1 MQSPIE
7 LPTKRHSFQNPKPVA
22 DVNIHDP
29 QWIPVLNAV
38 AEPQQHEN
46 SEKELS
52 PYTTSSFSPYSNHAA
67 QRPSQSHAYTKSSL
81 APESVPDTEDTPM
94 TPSVAKDVP
103 PLPPLPASPTKFELP
118 AGRPTS
124 EYYQHKSPGFA
135 LREEIK
141 DESTDTEGTTESCA
155 DQSTVGTASLLD
167 EQIYSIPG
175 QPLSAKDISPREDV
189 AMLPPLPLSSHSS
202 FSSLRKAAIPTAAV
216 PIVPTS
222 KYSRKP
228 VAGRNSAALA
238 SPRKSSISPVP
249 HEPAQPTQPTQPL
262 PVRVSSV
269 SPIQQEQVQILSPPP
284 IPSPNIP
291 SQKHSTVLSKSP
303 LSTNHQASKSFGSQR
318 RQRALT
324 SHPSSNSLASR
335 RNSSSS
341 DQDVPVVPAPA
352 PQSRSRP
359 SSHKT
364 RKSTDSRI
372 NRNPSFT
379 SLAPTPAP
387 TTPLPQL
394 PPHAL
399 TLDTEADGMPKTPQA
414 AYIPIE
420 RDAPKPRV
428 DHSQLASFMTSNQT
442 MIFRRFDDVHVQLLL
457 CLQDEISELER
468 KLTELEGA
476 SMTRNERTLER
487 MQVIR
492 ELRRVVTE
500 YGKFG
505 MTRSGRKCTNSATDQ
520 LFASW
525 SSMQATKAPK
535 STLANLKQW
544 LERPTT
550 SAGAGLGRGAQED
563 LLWLDGAKD
572 LSSVNL
578 GMPTKA
584 EKMDK
589 EGKDSVVTALS
600 SSKKKGGL
608 FGSCAGKR
616 K

>member
-7 LPTKRHSFQNPKPVA
+7 LPTKRHSFQNPKHAV

-29 QWIPVLNAV
+29 QWIPVLNPV
-38 AEPQQHEN
+38 VEPREHV
-46 SEKELS
+46 EKELS
-52 PYTTSSFSPYSNHAA
+52 PYNASSFSPFSDHSAP
-67 QRPSQSHAYTKSSL
+67 RPSQSHTYTKSSL
-81 APESVPDTEDTPM
+81 APESVPAANDTTGS
-94 TPSVAKDVP
+94 PSLARDVP

-124 EYYQHKSPGFA
+124 EYFQYKPSNSPS
-135 LREEIK
+135 REEIK

-167 EQIYSIPG
+167 EQTYSIPG
-175 QPLSAKDISPREDV
+175 QPLSAKDASPREDF
-189 AMLPPLPLSSHSS
+189 AILPSLPLSTHSS
-202 FSSLRKAAIPTAAV
+202 FSSLRKAATPTGAV

-228 VAGRNSAALA
+228 VPGRSSVASA
-238 SPRKSSISPVP
+238 SPRVSSISPVP
-249 HEPAQPTQPTQPL
+249 YEPAQPTQPL
-262 PVRVSSV
+262 PARVSSA
-269 SPIQQEQVQILSPPP
+269 SPTHQEQTHVLPPPP
-284 IPSPNIP
+284 IPSPIIP
-291 SQKHSTVLSKSP
+291 SQKHSTALSKSP
-303 LSTNHQASKSFGSQR
+303 LSISVQASNSSASQR

-341 DQDVPVVPAPA
+341 DQDVPVIPAPA
-352 PQSRSRP
+352 PQPRSRP

-364 RKSTDSRI
+364 RKSTDSRM

-394 PPHAL
+394 PSHAL
-399 TLDTEADGMPKTPQA
+399 NFETESEGMPKTPQA
-414 AYIPIE
+414 AFIPNE
-420 RDAPKPRV
+420 RESAPRSRG
-428 DHSQLASFMTSNQT
+428 DHSQLASFMTTNQT

-468 KLTELEGA
+468 KLNELEGA
-476 SMTRNERTLER
+476 SMTRNDRTLER

-500 YGKFG
+500 YGKLRVFHTCG
-505 MTRSGRKCTNSATDQ
+505 NMLMIVSDQ

-535 STLANLKQW
+535 STIANLKQW

-578 GMPTKA
+578 GLPTKA
-584 EKMDK
+584 EKMEK
-589 EGKDSVVTALS
+589 ERNGSVS
-600 SSKKKGGL
+600 STLPNNKKKGGL
-608 FGSCAGKR
+608 FTSCAGKR